1 MRQSSDP
8 VIKTLTLM
16 RGQMPVTSLL
26 GAFGGAL
33 RETRITAMLGY
44 LISHD
49 PSSWEDFFTLADQIT
64 SVEIEADH
72 ENDRSDIL
80 IETPNERVIIEAKVE
95 WVDPKIQ
102 ANKYDADRKYFL
114 TNYVPDSEHNS
125 RKLQYI
131 SWPQLGKQL
140 DFVSKHAS
148 KPYVRHLSK
157 ELVLYM
163 KEHQLIRGTDS
174 VEIYARDL
182 NDDITVETF
191 LRCNIYGCWLEKDGG
206 TISRASYF
214 APCFGQHVAH
224 QHSGISSGISYVAKI
239 ESLEVVDTWK
249 SFLFAAKRQRGAA
262 WINKHQEIL
271 GTLRRSWKIWD
282 KENRRNIAFL
292 GTPRLVFNPAI
303 NKDLLQKGKGFL
315 SRRTFSFD
323 ELFEAWSKSS
333 SARMR

>member
-1 MRQSSDP
+1 
-8 VIKTLTLM
+8 M
-16 RGQMPVTSLL
+16 RGQTPVTSFL

-44 LISHD
+44 LIAHD
-49 PSSWEDFFTLADQIT
+49 PDSWKDFFSLADQIA

-72 ENDRSDIL
+72 EKDRSDIL

-95 WVDPKIQ
+95 WVDPKFQ
-102 ANKYDADRKYFL
+102 AKKYDADRKYFL
-114 TNYVPDSEHNS
+114 TNYIPDSGHNA

-131 SWPQLGKQL
+131 SWTQLGKQL
-140 DFVSKHAS
+140 DLISRRAS
-148 KPYVRHLSK
+148 KPYIRHLSK
-157 ELVLYM
+157 ELGLYM
-163 KEHQLIRGTDS
+163 KEHQLIRGTDT

-214 APCFGQHVAH
+214 APYFGQHIAR
-224 QHSGISSGISYVAKI
+224 QHTGISSGISYVAKI
-239 ESLEVVDTWK
+239 ESIEVVDTWK
-249 SFLFAAKRQRGAA
+249 SFLSAAGRTRGLA
-262 WINKHQEIL
+262 WIKKHQEIL
-271 GTLRRSWKIWD
+271 NTLRRNWRVWD
-282 KENRRNIAFL
+282 KDHRRNIAFL

-303 NKDLLQKGKGFL
+303 NKDLLQKGKGYL

-333 SARMR
+333 SARIR